1 MEEKELR
8 ELLRGRLYMELN
20 LFKDSM
26 LQKAKEEIYGASYQ
40 IEVFINVYEI
50 LLEDADGL
58 GIDEVRTLLY
68 WKHGILE
75 ALYQEWL
82 GREDGILDELR
93 AYVGG
98 ELQAMIHS
106 GRGKVREDGTD
117 ISQAA

>member
-20 LFKDSM
+20 LFKDFM

-75 ALYQEWL
+75 ALYQEWM

-93 AYVGG
+93 AYVGS

-106 GRGKVREDGTD
+106 GRGKGREDGTD